1 MFLMSLTQ
9 FFPVITPNIQL
20 FTTCLTSE
28 YLSSIGYTNID
39 HCYSLSVT
47 GMEPE
52 TVKLLN
58 FLMTWLMMMAPMI
71 KWWAKN
77 VLVR

>member
-1 MFLMSLTQ
+1 
-9 FFPVITPNIQL
+9 VITPNIQL
-20 FTTCLTSE
+20 FTSCFTSE

-39 HCYSLSVT
+39 HRYSLYRS

-58 FLMTWLMMMAPMI
+58 FLITWLMMMAPMI

-77 VLVR
+77 VLVKQLT